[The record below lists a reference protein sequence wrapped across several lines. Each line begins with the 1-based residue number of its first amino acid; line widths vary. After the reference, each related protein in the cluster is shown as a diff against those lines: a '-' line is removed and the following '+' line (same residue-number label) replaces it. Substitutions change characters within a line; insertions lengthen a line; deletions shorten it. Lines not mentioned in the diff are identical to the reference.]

1 MLLGCYTRIRKQ
13 NYKYVTQ
20 SYVCNNYWIS
30 NLSFSLPHCI
40 FRQIVHMKLP
50 LFPLQSVFY
59 PGETVPL
66 HIFEERYKQLINDCR
81 REALTFGIPVFINNE
96 LKFGTEVQLVEVV
109 NTYENGEMDV
119 VCVAR
124 QVFKVLTFENQLP
137 GKLYAGG
144 EVEFLDMENDADD
157 HLRQSVLE
165 KVETLY
171 DLMDVPFT
179 KTSSKQFNSY
189 SLAHKMGLSFE
200 QEYELL
206 QMNKESDRLHF
217 IKIHLESTTSILT
230 EVNRTKA
237 VIEMNGHFKNF
248 DPLDFQDF
256 KL

>member
-1 MLLGCYTRIRKQ
+1 MFLQQ
-13 NYKYVTQ
+13 NVLYDTIHTIPII
-20 SYVCNNYWIS
+20 CC
-30 NLSFSLPHCI
+30 FG
-40 FRQIVHMKLP
+40 FQIVFLGKLQHMKLP

-66 HIFEERYKQLINDCR
+66 HIFEERYKQLVNDCR
-81 REALTFGIPVFINNE
+81 KEALTFGIPVFINNT
-96 LKFGTEVQLVEVV
+96 LSYGTEVQLVEVV
-109 NTYENGEMDV
+109 NTYESGEMDV

-124 QVFKVLTFENQLP
+124 QVFKVISFENQME

-157 HLRQSVLE
+157 GLREEVML

-179 KTSSKQFNSY
+179 KTSPKQFNSY

-206 QMNKESDRLHF
+206 QMTKESDRLWY
-217 IKIHLESTTSILT
+217 IKAHLEATANILS

-237 VIEMNGHFKNF
+237 VIEMNGHFRNF
-248 DPLDFQDF
+248 DPLDFQNF
-256 KL
+256 KI